1 MAGSNDVARTFV
13 SLEEIL
19 AVEGFKPENPVST
32 GNYASLLGDYHL
44 PEKVQCCIQKKS
56 GLCLT
61 PHNHGYVVRLKDG
74 TASII
79 GNHCANAHFDAKDRV
94 MQDRS
99 RFLNLQRRQRAQ
111 ARVAELLQ
119 GREAAIA
126 RIRALDDD
134 LRAHE
139 AWAREVRERVG
150 DGCWYRLPQRAS
162 DGGTGSV
169 AAKGVRIRHE
179 TDASGRR
186 STERTEFGIPV
197 GTLHGVRCLNSY
209 LVRSIREDLRQV
221 KLAYDEL
228 ALANDETSTTKLEQA
243 SSRAAG
249 LADAER
255 RKDALIDQAQAFKAA
270 DWLPMI
276 FLVRGDSDRA
286 RVGRVVLT
294 QRGTPGGKDKAKDL
308 IKQVEAQLRAT
319 HNADRI
325 EIP

>member
-1 MAGSNDVARTFV
+1 
-13 SLEEIL
+13 
-19 AVEGFKPENPVST
+19 
-32 GNYASLLGDYHL
+32 
-44 PEKVQCCIQKKS
+44 KKS

-186 STERTEFGIPV
+186 STERTEFRIPV
-197 GTLHGVRCLNSY
+197 RTLHGVRCLNSY
-209 LVRSIREDLRQV
+209 LFRSIREDVRQV
-221 KLAYDEL
+221 RLAYDAL
-228 ALANDETSTTKLEQA
+228 ALANTETSTTKPE
-243 SSRAAG
+243 
-249 LADAER
+249 
-255 RKDALIDQAQAFKAA
+255 
-270 DWLPMI
+270 
-276 FLVRGDSDRA
+276 
-286 RVGRVVLT
+286 
-294 QRGTPGGKDKAKDL
+294 
-308 IKQVEAQLRAT
+308 
-319 HNADRI
+319 
-325 EIP
+325 